1 MYIHCYCILRGRIK
15 GTARAIFI
23 IQHGTSKDCTAETVA
38 RETAQLNNPI
48 LEDGDDEDP
57 FMDLDD
63 DFGTEV
69 EEDETVI
76 DDE

>member
-1 MYIHCYCILRGRIK
+1 ML
-15 GTARAIFI
+15 
-23 IQHGTSKDCTAETVA
+23 AE
-38 RETAQLNNPI
+38 
-48 LEDGDDEDP
+48 GDDEDQ

-63 DFGTEV
+63 DFGTEI

>member
-1 MYIHCYCILRGRIK
+1 MYSNHSHAHSIYNV
-15 GTARAIFI
+15 TD
-23 IQHGTSKDCTAETVA
+23 S
-38 RETAQLNNPI
+38 
-48 LEDGDDEDP
+48 DDEDP
-57 FMDLDD
+57 FMDLD

>member
-1 MYIHCYCILRGRIK
+1 MQQNSIYNV
-15 GTARAIFI
+15 T
-23 IQHGTSKDCTAETVA
+23 
-38 RETAQLNNPI
+38 
-48 LEDGDDEDP
+48 DGDDEDL

-76 DDE
+76 DE

>member
-1 MYIHCYCILRGRIK
+1 ML
-15 GTARAIFI
+15 A
-23 IQHGTSKDCTAETVA
+23 
-38 RETAQLNNPI
+38 
-48 LEDGDDEDP
+48 DGDDEDP

-63 DFGTEV
+63 DFGTKV

>member
-1 MYIHCYCILRGRIK
+1 ML
-15 GTARAIFI
+15 A
-23 IQHGTSKDCTAETVA
+23 
-38 RETAQLNNPI
+38 
-48 LEDGDDEDP
+48 DGDDEDP

>member
-1 MYIHCYCILRGRIK
+1 MLYSSYSTEHQK
-15 GTARAIFI
+15 M
-23 IQHGTSKDCTAETVA
+23 
-38 RETAQLNNPI
+38 
-48 LEDGDDEDP
+48 